1 MNFEEDLKIAKTS
14 AESANRAKSEFL
26 ANMSHELR
34 TPLNHIIGFTDLVLD
49 KNFGDLNE
57 IQEEYLTD
65 VHESSQ
71 HLLSLIND
79 ILELSKVEAGKMELQ
94 IADVNI
100 RTLLNNSLDMVAEK
114 AISNGIN
121 LTAELDSIPVLIKAD
136 ERKLKQILYN
146 LLFNAV
152 TSSHP
157 KMAVSS

>member
-1 MNFEEDLKIAKTS
+1 
-14 AESANRAKSEFL
+14 
-26 ANMSHELR
+26 
-34 TPLNHIIGFTDLVLD
+34 
-49 KNFGDLNE
+49 
-57 IQEEYLTD
+57 
-65 VHESSQ
+65 
-71 HLLSLIND
+71 
-79 ILELSKVEAGKMELQ
+79 MELQ

-136 ERKLKQILYN
+136 ERQLKQIRYN

>member
-34 TPLNHIIGFTDLVLD
+34 TPLNHIIEFTDLVLD

-65 VHESSQ
+65 VYECSQ

-79 ILELSKVEAGKMELQ
+79 ILDLSTRWKQENGTSNRGCEYTNPSECRLRTQQAGEHREP
-94 IADVNI
+94 A
-100 RTLLNNSLDMVAEK
+100 
-114 AISNGIN
+114 
-121 LTAELDSIPVLIKAD
+121 
-136 ERKLKQILYN
+136 
-146 LLFNAV
+146 
-152 TSSHP
+152 
-157 KMAVSS
+157 

>member
-79 ILELSKVEAGKMELQ
+79 ILDLSTRWKQEKWNFKSRMWIYEPFWMQVENSASRRTPGTGLGLSLTKRLVELHGGQIWGESKG
-94 IADVNI
+94 DG
-100 RTLLNNSLDMVAEK
+100 R
-114 AISNGIN
+114 G
-121 LTAELDSIPVLIKAD
+121 TAFHFLIPVK
-136 ERKLKQILYN
+136 
-146 LLFNAV
+146 
-152 TSSHP
+152 
-157 KMAVSS
+157 